1 LAREL
6 RYEKP
11 LMVKLEPDLKR
22 WLKVEAAASGTDM
35 SKMIRALILAE
46 RDRRER
52 ERQKQEGRG
61 RRLVE
66 HMTGRATSGMTT
78 DEIMALTRAED

>member
-1 LAREL
+1 MAREL
-6 RYEKP
+6 RHDEP
-11 LMVKLEPDLKR
+11 LMVKLEPELKR

-35 SKMIRALILAE
+35 SKMIRALIVAE

-52 ERQKQEGRG
+52 LRAKGQGRG

-78 DEIMALTRAED
+78 DEIMALTRGEN